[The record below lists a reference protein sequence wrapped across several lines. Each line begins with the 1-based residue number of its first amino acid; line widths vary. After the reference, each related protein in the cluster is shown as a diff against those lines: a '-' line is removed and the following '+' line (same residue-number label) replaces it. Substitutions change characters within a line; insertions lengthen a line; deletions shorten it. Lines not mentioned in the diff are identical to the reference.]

1 MEWKKNIMLHKII
14 TFLGVLT
21 VGLLVTATPGFTA
34 DELQLLLST
43 DTINITTFYNGTTLE
58 ATGTVPVDSDVVI
71 EVSGPKTDVHLK
83 EKGKVLG
90 LLWMNKNDVSLAN
103 APADYMIYYPEN
115 VSQELIGSKTGIGYG
130 VVEKE
135 IVIEPAGADRAFIF
149 GEYVKLMEK
158 SGDYAMNKGGVS
170 YGAEADGVKS
180 FSATLKIPVKM
191 KPGSYHVKVLSV
203 RQGAVTAELNREFTL
218 QLQGFPAMIA
228 KLAFGN
234 SLLFGIMSV
243 VIAIGTGLIIGVLFK
258 GGGGAH

>member
-1 MEWKKNIMLHKII
+1 MLHKII
-14 TFLGVLT
+14 TFWGVLT
-21 VGLLVTATPGFTA
+21 VGILIAAAPGVTA
-34 DELQLLLST
+34 DDLQLLLST
-43 DTINITTFYNGTTLE
+43 DTINITTFYNGSTLE
-58 ATGTVPVDSDVVI
+58 VTGKVLADNDVVI

-103 APADYMIYYPEN
+103 APADYMIYYPAN
-115 VSQELIGSKTGIGYG
+115 ASQELIGQKTGIGYE

-135 IVIEPAGADRAFIF
+135 IVIEPADADRAFIF

-158 SGDYAMNKGGVS
+158 SGVYAMNEGSVT
-170 YGAEADGVKS
+170 YGPETDGVKP

-191 KPGSYHVKVLSV
+191 KPGSYHVKALSI
-203 RQGAVTAELNREFTL
+203 RQGAVTAELDRELSL

-243 VIAIGTGLIIGVLFK
+243 VIAIATGLIIGVLFK